1 MYVILVLKSR
11 TGGKEEVWHW
21 ADCNR
26 DLIAFPKTKKAK
38 EPTPDARS
46 PAGPEKLKELKSN
59 WIYLNTLPNH
69 AVLLLKN

>member
-26 DLIAFPKTKKAK
+26 DLIAFPKTQKAQD
-38 EPTPDARS
+38 PMTGAPS
-46 PAGPEKLKELKSN
+46 PVDPAHLKDLRIKLDLIE
-59 WIYLNTLPNH
+59 
-69 AVLLLKN
+69 